1 VSITEQQIVDGYMA
15 LIEKLDWNRI
25 AIISDDD
32 ELIFNVSNG
41 NMFYIYV
48 GNNNTSFDSQATTYT
63 EEKLI

>member
-1 VSITEQQIVDGYMA
+1 MSITEQQIVDGYMA